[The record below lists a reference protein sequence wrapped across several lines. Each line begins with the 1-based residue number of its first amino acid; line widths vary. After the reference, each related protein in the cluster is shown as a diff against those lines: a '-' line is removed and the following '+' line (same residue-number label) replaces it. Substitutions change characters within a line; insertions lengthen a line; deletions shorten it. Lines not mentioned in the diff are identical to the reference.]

1 MDSDMMEREVMIDEL
16 HMVIRKK
23 VQTCKVQKRKMQKRK
38 PQKCKKGSI
47 NAMANDE
54 MALNEKNETIESL
67 KESLQSKTDLLMQVS
82 EAKSILETTV
92 EDLKSVNEI
101 KSAKIN
107 ALQSRISE
115 MNNDTITLNDGSEE
129 KITQKTICFKNNLIK
144 VQQQRIS
151 SLKNQNHALKA
162 DLDAVRKIGRKYFVE
177 VGALNK
183 QIRMLQKTMDIFGT
197 EVNHKEYELLLNEKD
212 LQIKEYL
219 KGMDMNYMIAATML
233 HR

>member
-1 MDSDMMEREVMIDEL
+1 MGRNMMEREVMIDEL

-23 VQTCKVQKRKMQKRK
+23 VQTCKVQKRR
-38 PQKCKKGSI
+38 PKKLKKEGI
-47 NAMANDE
+47 NGMANDK
-54 MALNEKNETIESL
+54 MALNERNETIESL

-107 ALQSRISE
+107 DLQSKICE
-115 MNNDTITLNDGSEE
+115 MNNDNNLLNDGSEQ
-129 KITQKTICFKNNLIK
+129 KSTQKTIRLKNNLIE

-162 DLDAVRKIGRKYFVE
+162 DLDAVRKIAGRKWVE
-177 VGALNK
+177 VTALNK
-183 QIRMLQKTMDIFGT
+183 QIRMLKKTMDIFGT
-197 EVNHKEYELLLNEKD
+197 EINHKEYELLLNEKD
-212 LQIKEYL
+212 SQIKEYL
-219 KGMDMNYMIAATML
+219 KGMDMNHMIVA
-233 HR
+233 